1 MDEEHIDAEA
11 PEEDMPSDLYER
23 MTPHTVGE
31 MLAAER
37 RRQGM
42 SLGEIAARTRIREK
56 LLHALEVGE
65 YAQLPSTAYVKGYIQ
80 SYATALGIE
89 PAPILEAYQDERRLR
104 ESSEPA
110 EMPPGYGRYRDEI
123 VPSREQAHA
132 IPRGVWLVVVALFAL
147 GGLVW
152 VVAALIGSEPETTP
166 LPPEVEDTGGPADPG
181 RGGRSRMAKDNSFDI
196 VSQVDLQE
204 VDNAVQQA
212 QREVSNRYDLKQTDS
227 SVGFDRES
235 GVITVKAP
243 DEFVA
248 KQVVDVLGSKL
259 VSRKIDLKA
268 VQWGKVQPAAGG
280 SARIEGTVVQGIDQ
294 EIAKTINKDIKS
306 QKFKAKVQI
315 EGDKLRVSGP
325 KRDVLQEVIAFVK
338 SKDYGLPLQFTNYR

>member
-110 EMPPGYGRYRDEI
+110 EMPPGYGRYRDDI

-166 LPPEVEDTGGPADPG
+166 LPPEVEDTGGPAD
-181 RGGRSRMAKDNSFDI
+181 
-196 VSQVDLQE
+196 
-204 VDNAVQQA
+204 
-212 QREVSNRYDLKQTDS
+212 
-227 SVGFDRES
+227 
-235 GVITVKAP
+235 
-243 DEFVA
+243 
-248 KQVVDVLGSKL
+248 
-259 VSRKIDLKA
+259 
-268 VQWGKVQPAAGG
+268 
-280 SARIEGTVVQGIDQ
+280 EGTATPGFTEEELSGAATVTPPASSAEAEPYTVGVV
-294 EIAKTINKDIKS
+294 
-306 QKFKAKVQI
+306 V
-315 EGDKLRVSGP
+315 EGGESWLRVTLGG
-325 KRDVLQEVIAFVK
+325 DVVLEGILEAGSEREWEATGTASVRVGKPSNVTVTKDGEPAPFLPGGEVPTVEFRA
-338 SKDYGLPLQFTNYR
+338 D